1 VGRPDESE
9 EVHGTDASVTKGLI
23 ALAVLAACAPA
34 QRTDVTG
41 TARPAQGDVPRQ
53 DYLVFVA
60 SEGNDRIALVR
71 FGQGKARVEREGK
84 IGINPTELAGPHGL
98 YVSPDARWYYVSTAH
113 GTPNGA
119 LWKFSAATGEQA
131 GRVELGLFPA
141 TVQVAPNGHY
151 AWVVNFNLY
160 GEMTPSSVSVVYTDD
175 MLEVRRIP
183 TCVMPHGSRL
193 SPDGKRHYSACMMS
207 DALVEID
214 ADRMEVARH
223 FVLSAGGEQG
233 LDGPIHPVRKDGKG
247 DAHSMGGVTCSPTW
261 AEPSADGRTVWV
273 ACNKSNELVQID
285 VPSWRAVRRVPAGDG
300 IYNLAASRDGRLI
313 VGTNKR
319 GQSVSVID
327 AASGREL
334 ARVPTT
340 RRLPSGLVISPDSR
354 YAFVTQEGIG
364 SEPGTVDVIDLRALA
379 RVASVDVGQQAGGI
393 DFWKSE
399 APPE

>member
-1 VGRPDESE
+1 VRRLLL
-9 EVHGTDASVTKGLI
+9 TL
-23 ALAVLAACAPA
+23 ALLAACAPVRRSAEVA
-34 QRTDVTG
+34 QAADCHPGRGEGAESVPCPL
-41 TARPAQGDVPRQ
+41 RSAQGDTGQR

-71 FGQGKARVEREGK
+71 FGQGKSRVERERK
-84 IGINPTELAGPHGL
+84 IGINPTELVGPHGL
-98 YVSPDARWYYVSTAH
+98 YVSPDGLWYYVSTAH

-119 LWKFSAATGEQA
+119 LWKFSTATGEQA

-141 TVQVAPNGHY
+141 TVQVAPDGHY

-183 TCVMPHGSRL
+183 TCIMPHGSRL
-193 SPDGKRHYSACMMS
+193 SPDGKRHYSACMMN

-214 ADRMEVARH
+214 AERMEVTRH
-223 FVLSAGGEQG
+223 FMLSAGGG
-233 LDGPIHPVRKDGKG
+233 HGMDGPVQAMR
-247 DAHSMGGVTCSPTW
+247 AAVTCSPTW
-261 AEPSADGRTVWV
+261 AEPSADGRSVWV
-273 ACNKSNELVQID
+273 ACSKSNELVEID
-285 VPSWRAVRRVPAGDG
+285 VGSWTEKRRVPVGEG

-319 GQSVSVID
+319 GQSVSVVD

-334 ARVPTT
+334 ARIPTT

-354 YAFVTQEGIG
+354 YAFVTQEGVG
-364 SEPGTVDVIDLRALA
+364 SEPGTVDMIDLDALA

-393 DFWKSE
+393 DFWKRE
-399 APPE
+399 APAPSSH

>member
-1 VGRPDESE
+1 M
-9 EVHGTDASVTKGLI
+9 TKGLI
-23 ALAVLAACAPA
+23 ALAVLAACAPT
-34 QRTDVTG
+34 QRTDVAG
-41 TARPAQGDVPRQ
+41 TPRPAQGDVPRQ

-71 FGQGKARVEREGK
+71 FGQGEARVEREGK

-131 GRVELGLFPA
+131 GRVELGHFPA

-233 LDGPIHPVRKDGKG
+233 VDGPIHPVGADGKG
-247 DAHSMGGVTCSPTW
+247 SAHSMGGVTCSPTW
-261 AEPSADGRTVWV
+261 AQPSADGRTVWV
-273 ACNKSNELVQID
+273 ACNKSNQLVQID
-285 VPSWRAVRRVPAGDG
+285 VGSWRVVRRVPAGDG

-354 YAFVTQEGIG
+354 YAFVTQEGVG

-399 APPE
+399 APAE

>member
-1 VGRPDESE
+1 VRR
-9 EVHGTDASVTKGLI
+9 VLI
-23 ALAVLAACAPA
+23 PLALLTACAPA
-34 QRTDVTG
+34 RQSAEVAQG
-41 TARPAQGDVPRQ
+41 HTARH
-53 DYLVFVA
+53 DYLVYVA
-60 SEGNDRIALVR
+60 SEGNDRVALVR
-71 FGQGKARVEREGK
+71 FGQGKARVERERK
-84 IGINPTELAGPHGL
+84 IGINPTELVGPHGL
-98 YVSPDARWYYVSTAH
+98 YVSPDGRWYYVTTAH

-119 LWKFSAATGEQA
+119 LWKFSTATGEQA

-141 TVQVAPNGHY
+141 TVQIAPNGHF
-151 AWVVNFNLY
+151 AWVANFNLY

-193 SPDGKRHYSACMMS
+193 SPDGKRHYSACMMN

-214 ADRMEVARH
+214 ADRMEVTRH
-223 FVLSAGGEQG
+223 FVLSAGGEHG
-233 LDGPIHPVRKDGKG
+233 MAGPLHLTAPTGKG
-247 DAHSMGGVTCSPTW
+247 DGHSMGAPITCSPTW
-261 AEPSADGRTVWV
+261 AEPSADGRSVWV
-273 ACNKSNELVQID
+273 ACNKSNELVEVD
-285 VPSWRAVRRVPAGDG
+285 VGSWAMKRRILTGDG

-319 GQSVSVID
+319 GQSVSVVD
-327 AASGREL
+327 ATSGREL
-334 ARVPTT
+334 ARIPTT

-354 YAFVTQEGIG
+354 YAFVTQEGVG

-399 APPE
+399 APAE